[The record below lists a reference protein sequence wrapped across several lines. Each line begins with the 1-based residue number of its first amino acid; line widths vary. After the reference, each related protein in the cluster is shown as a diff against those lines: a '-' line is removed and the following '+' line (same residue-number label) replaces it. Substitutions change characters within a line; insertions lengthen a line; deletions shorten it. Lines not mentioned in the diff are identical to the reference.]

1 MILSEHLTYNNAKV
15 IVESGNETEGDG
27 RKKLFLSGIFVQ
39 GGIRNLNGRI
49 YPVSEI
55 KNAVEH
61 INQQIAD
68 DMPILSEVD
77 HPQNLSVNIDRVCG
91 NIEKMWLSGSDG
103 YGRMRI
109 LNTPMGTLVRTLI
122 ESDIRLGVSSRG
134 SGEVDE
140 NTGQVSQFEIVTV
153 DVVCRPSAAGAVP
166 KAVFEAKNSHRGNI
180 ITDLSEA
187 VLHDPKAQR
196 YLTEE
201 LLSWINNL
209 K

>member
-15 IVESGNETEGDG
+15 LVETGNETEGDG

-55 KNAVEH
+55 RNAVQH
-61 INQQIAD
+61 INNQLAE

-77 HPQNLSVNIDRVCG
+77 HPETLTINIDRVCG
-91 NIEKMWLSGSDG
+91 NIEKMWMDGSDG

-109 LNTPMGTLVRTLI
+109 LPTEKGNLVRTLI
-122 ESDIRLGVSSRG
+122 ESGIRLGVSSRG
-134 SGEVDE
+134 SG
-140 NTGQVSQFEIVTV
+140 NVSDTDGTVSDFEIITV
-153 DVVCRPSAAGAVP
+153 DVVVRPSAAGAIP
-166 KAVFEAKNSHRGNI
+166 KPVFEAKNSKRGAI

-187 VLHDPKAQR
+187 VMNDPNAQKF
-196 YLTEE
+196 LKQE
-201 LLSWINNL
+201 LMEWIKNL